1 MIDDHFATFI
11 EEARELL
18 AELESGLVELEE
30 HPDDGE
36 LVGRIFR
43 ALHTLKG
50 SAGMFGLETL
60 AGFVHR
66 FESVFEM
73 VRNDELSVSREL
85 VDLGL
90 KAADL
95 FGQLIET
102 PEGGVK
108 LPSEILDALDA
119 LAAQKVSDA
128 AISYD
133 PSAEAYA
140 DISSYANLLTEYEL
154 SRVKAASKK
163 GRKLYLIR
171 LNLRLDALSQEL
183 AAFAKKISKSG
194 ELISTIP
201 LTDPAPDGCLGFNML
216 FASSHTPEKL
226 GKELEHTP
234 LQVNHQSLFKPQIQA
249 YSQSNSKHQS
259 IYRIR
264 FSPKPESL
272 VSGLNPLAVIEDLQR
287 LGECVIVPQTKRIP
301 ELESLDPKECY
312 VFWDIILLSE
322 SDPDEIRDV
331 FIFVEEGSE
340 VRIERIDDGSGSQ
353 EDNYKRLGE
362 ILVER
367 GDITSEELSGYL
379 DNQKQLGRL
388 LVEADAVS
396 SRAVE
401 SALIEQSFMKDVLS
415 GRQKND
421 VAQSIRVPAEKLDF
435 LVNLAGEMVTL
446 QARLSQ
452 CSLRYADPDLISIAE
467 EVERL
472 TAELRDTTL
481 NIRMLPI
488 GTTFS
493 RFKRVVRDLG
503 EELGKRVQL
512 TTSGGETEIDKTV
525 IEKLN
530 DPLVH
535 LIRNSI
541 DHGIESADERRR
553 ANKPVEG
560 NIHLAAVHEG
570 DSVVITISDDGK
582 GLDYDAIRSKAT
594 ELGLS
599 PVVSE
604 LSDREVS
611 SFIFM
616 PGFSTAGKVS
626 GISGRGVGMDVVKR
640 SIDSL
645 RGSIEL
651 LSQPGEGTKVVIR
664 LPLTLV
670 IIESLLVKVGNDRF
684 VLPLSLVEECVEL
697 DKSQNRAG
705 HGDLIDVRGQLVPFI
720 YLRERFTIGAAPPEL
735 QQIVIMN
742 HENQRIGIAV
752 DHVIGQ
758 HQAVIK
764 PLGRFYEGVEELS
777 GATILGDG
785 TVALIVDVPKIVR
798 KAALTK

>member
-1 MIDDHFATFI
+1 MIDDHFASFI

-36 LVGRIFR
+36 LIGRIFR

-60 AGFVHR
+60 SGFVHR

-95 FGQLIET
+95 FGQLIEE
-102 PEGGVK
+102 PEGGGNIS
-108 LPSEILDALDA
+108 SEIFDALDA
-119 LAAQKVSDA
+119 LSAQRVIDASVSH
-128 AISYD
+128 D

-154 SRVKAASKK
+154 ARVKSLSKK
-163 GRKLYLIR
+163 GRKLYLLR
-171 LNLRLDALSQEL
+171 ANLRLDALSQEL
-183 AAFAKKISKSG
+183 AAFSKKISMSG

-201 LTDPAPDGCLGFNML
+201 LTDPVPEGFLGFNML
-216 FASSHTPEKL
+216 FASSHTSETL
-226 GKELEHTP
+226 GGELEQTP
-234 LQVNHQSLFKPQIQA
+234 LQVNHQSLFKPQIPA
-249 YSQSNSKHQS
+249 CSPSDSKHQS

-272 VSGLNPLAVIEDLQR
+272 VSGLNPLAVIEDLKR
-287 LGECVIVPQTKRIP
+287 LGESVIVPQTKRIP
-301 ELESLDPKECY
+301 ELEFLDPKECY
-312 VFWDIILLSE
+312 VFWDIILLSDSE
-322 SDPDEIRDV
+322 PDEIRDV

-340 VRIERIDDGSGSQ
+340 FRVERIDDGSGSQ
-353 EDNYKRLGE
+353 EENYKRLGE

-367 GDITSEELSGYL
+367 GDISSEELSGYL

-388 LVEADAVS
+388 LVEADAVP
-396 SRAVE
+396 SRVIE
-401 SALIEQSFMKDVLS
+401 SALIEQSFMKDVLL

-452 CSLRYADPDLISIAE
+452 CSMRYADPDLISIAE
-467 EVERL
+467 ELERL

-503 EELGKRVQL
+503 EELGKSVQL

-541 DHGIESADERRR
+541 DHGIESAEERRR
-553 ANKPVEG
+553 INKPVEG

-582 GLDYDAIRSKAT
+582 GLDYDAIRSKVTA
-594 ELGLS
+594 LGLS
-599 PVVSE
+599 AVVNE
-604 LSDREVS
+604 LSDRDVS
-611 SFIFM
+611 SFIFL
-616 PGFSTAGKVS
+616 PGFSTAKKVS

-645 RGSIEL
+645 RGTIEL
-651 LSQPGEGTKVVIR
+651 LSPSCGGTTIVIR

-670 IIESLLVKVGNDRF
+670 IIESLLVKVGDDRF
-684 VLPLSLVEECVEL
+684 VLPLSMVEECVEL
-697 DKSQNRAG
+697 DNTRNWAG
-705 HGDLIDVRGQLVPFI
+705 HGDLIDVRGQLVPFVS
-720 YLRERFTIGAAPPEL
+720 LRERFTIGSAPPEL
-735 QQIVIMN
+735 QQVVIMN

-764 PLGRFYEGVEELS
+764 PLGRFYESVEELS

-785 TVALIVDVPKIVR
+785 TVALIVDVSKMVQR
-798 KAALTK
+798 VAQG